1 MSEPKKTCVLQ
12 SQVGDPQKF
21 EETWNVQIFRSIDS
35 SSAAGLPHTQAAL
48 KMGLSAQKGKIV
60 DFSIQAR
67 AGCLVPLAADCYSL
81 LAHVLASDFRVRM
94 LCLEFVFT
102 FVVHIC
108 SVCLAKSV

>member
-1 MSEPKKTCVLQ
+1 MSEPMKTCVLQ

-67 AGCLVPLAADCYSL
+67 AGCLL
-81 LAHVLASDFRVRM
+81 LLPAECHHLHAQVLVQDLSIQARAWCF
-94 LCLEFVFT
+94 
-102 FVVHIC
+102 
-108 SVCLAKSV
+108 

>member
-67 AGCLVPLAADCYSL
+67 AACLLLLRADCYYL
-81 LAHVLASDFRVRM
+81 LAHVLV
-94 LCLEFVFT
+94 
-102 FVVHIC
+102 
-108 SVCLAKSV
+108 